1 MQTQSTGARL
11 NRILYGLSKRWLRV
25 ILIIIGVYISLPF
38 AAPVLMRLGA
48 NQPAYAIYGMYSP
61 LCHQF
66 AFRSWFLF
74 GEQTAYP
81 RQSANNSTYRPTDVV
96 FGVSRL
102 SASRWSANVPGYRS
116 IEDYATNFTAGKSIP
131 PDTNL
136 AAWTPFL
143 LETAKEFIGDSRMGW
158 KVALC
163 ERDVAIYGALFLGG
177 LIFSI
182 PLLRNR
188 LRPIPIWLYFI
199 LGILPI
205 ALDGG
210 IQLLSEPPIALFAA
224 RETTPLFRTLT
235 GGLFG
240 LMNAWL
246 AFPYLEESF
255 RLTRAEIEEKFARKG
270 KAL

>member
-1 MQTQSTGARL
+1 MQTQSTGTRL
-11 NRILYGLSKRWLRV
+11 NRTLYGLSKRWLRV
-25 ILIIIGVYISLPF
+25 LLIIIGVYISLPF

-81 RQSANNSTYRPTDVV
+81 RR
-96 FGVSRL
+96 
-102 SASRWSANVPGYRS
+102 SANVPGYKP
-116 IEDYATNFTAGKSIP
+116 IEDYAANFTAGKSIP

-143 LETAKEFIGDSRMGW
+143 LQTAKEFIGDSRMGW

-210 IQLLSEPPIALFAA
+210 IQLLSEPPLALFAA